1 MEASYFFLQAL
12 LSWVFRDLNMGHNLC
27 YIGYRGSNSFQI
39 SVLLIAD
46 AEKVLTF
53 GENSYDGNPA
63 CSHGGISQ
71 QKFERAL
78 KTTTKAGEYFITA
91 DSQGCIGCIL

>member
-1 MEASYFFLQAL
+1 MHSRRARN
-12 LSWVFRDLNMGHNLC
+12 LSMFVRKD
-27 YIGYRGSNSFQI
+27 ITVEI

>member
-1 MEASYFFLQAL
+1 MHSRRARN
-12 LSWVFRDLNMGHNLC
+12 LSMFVRKD
-27 YIGYRGSNSFQI
+27 ITVET